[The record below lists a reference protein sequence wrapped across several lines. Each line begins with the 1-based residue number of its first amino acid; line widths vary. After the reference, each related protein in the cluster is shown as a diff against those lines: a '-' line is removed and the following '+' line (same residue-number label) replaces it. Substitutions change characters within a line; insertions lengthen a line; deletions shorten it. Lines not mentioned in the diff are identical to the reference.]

1 MQVASRQKG
10 LAVKP
15 PLGGRRV
22 LPSRR
27 QKKDDM
33 WEATQE
39 PKPLTA
45 RQERELFKKELAQVV
60 EIVTSQRAYA
70 LVEESLDEVARE
82 RAEKIVQQKLPGL

>member
-1 MQVASRQKG
+1 
-10 LAVKP
+10 
-15 PLGGRRV
+15 
-22 LPSRR
+22 
-27 QKKDDM
+27 M

-82 RAEKIVQQKLPGL
+82 RAEKIV